1 MLDDINKKIIE
12 TDYCDKEVLG
22 FCSDFFGDEISIFI
36 DIDIDG
42 EKCWKISFLMC
53 SHVQYNTDAAW
64 GWRKKGNLVRNMN
77 KQQLGY
83 YCQELSV
90 AENAEVEGFYDVYF
104 DLSILIGNITCKDI
118 IVEQIPLEQVN
129 RFWETN

>member
-1 MLDDINKKIIE
+1 
-12 TDYCDKEVLG
+12 
-22 FCSDFFGDEISIFI
+22 
-36 DIDIDG
+36 
-42 EKCWKISFLMC
+42 MC

-64 GWRKKGNLVRNMN
+64 GWRKKGNLVRDMN

-90 AENAEVEGFYDVYF
+90 AENSEVEGFYDVYF
-104 DLSILIGNITCKDI
+104 DLSILTGNITCKDI
-118 IVEQIPLEQVN
+118 NVEQIPLEQVN